1 MVFFAHAYAL
11 IGNEIDPVVLEKF
24 KFYKSRLT
32 GAHHYPLALAHN
44 LTEFVYRKKFGFLD
58 ENIIIAGNIGYKKDW
73 LDLVSSSSNS
83 SRELKEF
90 KQNYKK
96 TIFIPTRDVHASY
109 LTQENSDYLFAGV
122 KEAIKQ
128 FPNYLFV
135 IKMHPRQTN
144 KEMFAEL
151 QNEFPNVI
159 FTDISTMEAG
169 SIADLTI
176 SYWSSSIT
184 DVLAAG
190 GVAVEFHRHETYHT
204 QLVEKGSG
212 LISLYHYHDLCP
224 FYENTEDIL
233 ELLANPESWAKIGE
247 QQQKV
252 FKEIFTK
259 EYPDFVEQLFERF
272 DKTPFRF
279 GYFADLFDMGIYTLK
294 FVIKKLI
301 GRK

>member
-1 MVFFAHAYAL
+1 MFFAHSYGL
-11 IGNEIDPVVLEKF
+11 IGDEIDPVILKKF
-24 KFYKSRLT
+24 KCYKNRVT
-32 GAHHYPLALAHN
+32 GAHHYPLVLSHN
-44 LTEFVYRKKFGFLD
+44 STEVVYRKNFGFLD
-58 ENIIIAGNIGYKKDW
+58 RNVIVSGNIGYRKEW
-73 LDLVSSSSNS
+73 LDIVFSSSNTG
-83 SRELKEF
+83 RKLKELK
-90 KQNYKK
+90 QSYKN
-96 TIFIPTRDVHASY
+96 TIFIPTRNVHDSY
-109 LTQENSDYLFAGV
+109 LAQENSDYLFAGV

-151 QNEFPNVI
+151 QNELPNI
-159 FTDISTMEAG
+159 MFTDISTMEAG

-176 SYWSSSIT
+176 SYWSSAIT

-204 QLVEKGSG
+204 LLVEKDGS
-212 LISLYHYHDLCP
+212 LISLYHHYGLCP

-233 ELLANPESWAKIGE
+233 ELLANPESWAEIGE

-252 FKEIFTK
+252 FNAIFTK

-279 GYFADLFDMGIYTLK
+279 GYFADLFDMGVYTLK
-294 FVIKKLI
+294 FIINKLI